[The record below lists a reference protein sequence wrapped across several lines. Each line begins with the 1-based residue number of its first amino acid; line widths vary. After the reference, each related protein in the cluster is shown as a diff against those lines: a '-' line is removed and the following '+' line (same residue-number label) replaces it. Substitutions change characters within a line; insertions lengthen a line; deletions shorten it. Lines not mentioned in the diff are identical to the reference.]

1 MKHLLLAVTVL
12 GLAGTIGTASA
23 ARYRDRRTNMTWKRH
38 FVGIGACALIL
49 LGISTNA
56 SATIAGSGCVIASA
70 TSIAG
75 QTAPLNEAAFAAGC
89 AGQPSFTFNPATD
102 NIALNNPSG
111 GTNTAAG
118 TLATGGIGCSGA
130 GCTIANASSGPA
142 GTTPNSSIWYDFRYT
157 LGTAVSQSLT
167 ITHDDGIALT
177 VGGVLE
183 TLAAAAAPTTA
194 TATTFTMTGAIG
206 QTVDLFYD
214 ECCALPA
221 VLTANLPGEQ
231 AVPAPAIGHGL
242 LVLLAVGGVLFGG
255 KLLEG
260 VKTRHSHAA

>member
-1 MKHLLLAVTVL
+1 MKGLFFTAAAL
-12 GLAGTIGTASA
+12 GLAAGIGTANA
-23 ARYRDRRTNMTWKRH
+23 ARYRERRTNMTWKRH

-56 SATIAGSGCVIASA
+56 SATIAGSGCVIAN
-70 TSIAG
+70 SIAG
-75 QTAPLNEAAFAAGC
+75 QTAPLNEAAFATGC

-102 NIALNNPSG
+102 NIALNNPSS

-130 GCTIANASSGPA
+130 GCNIANASSGPA

-177 VGGVLE
+177 VAGVLE
-183 TLAAAAAPTTA
+183 TPAAAAAPTNA
-194 TATTFTMTGAIG
+194 TPTTFTMTGAIG